1 VKALGKKIELTTEQ
15 LQRCYKLHAQGA
27 TYSKIGQEFHID
39 RRIIAKTIKV
49 RDQVDRSKGLTDARR
64 DISAT
69 YFNEHIKNLELVS
82 RNVLELTIPPQLRH
96 VPLLEAVDLERAL
109 FIKFKDLASA
119 KKEKDH
125 AIEEGSLEATRFI
138 DIRMAEN
145 EARETIQAHKEHFPS
160 CWQKIRQW
168 EKLAVQYN
176 SAFDELENLSKTI
189 QIPSSS
195 IRSALFTVVKKME
208 AKDFSSERPIQLTIS
223 EPLKQFTLK
232 LTNHRLARRP
242 LLLLIETKSGFDV
255 IFKRLETI
263 LSSYQQHRI
272 VLASR
277 CKFCPVP

>member
-64 DISAT
+64 DIAAT

-160 CWQKIRQW
+160 CWQKIRHWQ
-168 EKLAVQYN
+168 
-176 SAFDELENLSKTI
+176 SSTI
-189 QIPSSS
+189 QRLTSSR
-195 IRSALFTVVKKME
+195 IC
-208 AKDFSSERPIQLTIS
+208 
-223 EPLKQFTLK
+223 LK
-232 LTNHRLARRP
+232 L
-242 LLLLIETKSGFDV
+242 
-255 IFKRLETI
+255 FKFLHPPSDRHYL
-263 LSSYQQHRI
+263 QW
-272 VLASR
+272 
-277 CKFCPVP
+277 